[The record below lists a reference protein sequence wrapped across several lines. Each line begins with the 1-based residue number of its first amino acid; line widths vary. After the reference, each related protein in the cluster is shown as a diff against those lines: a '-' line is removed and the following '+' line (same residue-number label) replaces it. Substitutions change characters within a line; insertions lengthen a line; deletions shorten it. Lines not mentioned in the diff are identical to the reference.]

1 VNQEHLD
8 AEVVAGWA
16 EGSLDPEVRAA
27 AEAHAAD
34 CMRCQ
39 AVLAAMVRTEPL
51 ADVRPSPAWFNAPVR
66 WIVPFAAAA
75 AALTLWVVVSQDAR
89 APAVQQAASRTAET
103 DALAER
109 AAAPIEPAAP
119 QAAPAQPAQART
131 REAQAADRELPP
143 RAPAA
148 FAVDPA
154 RKQAEPKSVPTA
166 AADTAVT
173 QTRVDELR
181 REALT
186 GGRSTPPVSRPAPAP
201 PPPAQSIQQAQSA
214 QQAQSIQQA
223 LPQVQITPENAEVVG
238 RRGVAAQSPAIITSR
253 EFSSPDS
260 GSRWRLGTS
269 GAIQRSADAGKT
281 WVAQASGV
289 ATDLIAASAPS
300 NIVCWIVGRSGV
312 VLLSTDAATWRR
324 LPFPEA
330 TDLREVTATDARTAS
345 VTTVDG
351 RVFHTSDG
359 GFTWAR

>member
-16 EGSLDPEVRAA
+16 EGSLDPKVRAA

-51 ADVRPSPAWFNAPVR
+51 ADARPRPAWFSAPLR

-75 AALTLWVVVSQDAR
+75 AALTLWVVVSQDAK
-89 APAVQQAASRTAET
+89 APAVQQVASRTAEI

-109 AAAPIEPAAP
+109 AAAPTGPAAP
-119 QAAPAQPAQART
+119 QPAPAQPAPART
-131 REAQAADRELPP
+131 REAQAADRESPP

-154 RKQAEPKSVPTA
+154 RKQAEPKTQPTA

-173 QTRVDELR
+173 QAQQQPRVEEPR
-181 REALT
+181 RDAVT
-186 GGRSTPPVSRPAPAP
+186 GGQKIA
-201 PPPAQSIQQAQSA
+201 
-214 QQAQSIQQA
+214 
-223 LPQVQITPENAEVVG
+223 PENVEVLG
-238 RRGVAAQSPAIITSR
+238 RRAVAAQSPPVSPLP
-253 EFSSPDS
+253 EFASPDS
-260 GSRWRLGTS
+260 GSRWRLGAS

-300 NIVCWIVGRSGV
+300 NTVCWIVGRSGV

>member
-1 VNQEHLD
+1 
-8 AEVVAGWA
+8 
-16 EGSLDPEVRAA
+16 
-27 AEAHAAD
+27 
-34 CMRCQ
+34 MRCQ

-51 ADVRPSPAWFNAPVR
+51 ADVRPRPAWFSAPLR

-75 AALTLWVVVSQDAR
+75 AALTLWVVVSQDAK
-89 APAVQQAASRTAET
+89 APAVQQVASRTAET

-109 AAAPIEPAAP
+109 AAAPTGPAAP
-119 QAAPAQPAQART
+119 QPAPAQPAQART
-131 REAQAADRELPP
+131 REAQAAERESPP

-154 RKQAEPKSVPTA
+154 RKQPEPKTLPTA

-173 QTRVDELR
+173 EAQR
-181 REALT
+181 RDALT
-186 GGRSTPPVSRPAPAP
+186 GGRSTPPASRPAPAP
-201 PPPAQSIQQAQSA
+201 PPPAQSARQAQSTQQAQ
-214 QQAQSIQQA
+214 
-223 LPQVQITPENAEVVG
+223 PQVQAKSENVEVLG
-238 RRGVAAQSPAIITSR
+238 RPAVAAQSPPVIPLP
-253 EFSSPDS
+253 EFASPDS
-260 GSRWRLGTS
+260 GSRWRLGAS

-300 NIVCWIVGRSGV
+300 NTVCWIVGRSGV

-330 TDLREVTATDARTAS
+330 TDLGAVTATDARTAS

-359 GFTWAR
+359 GATWTPR